1 MNALLRRLDLAWLGV
16 GCWLWLAA
24 PSSAQTLI
32 NIDFGAGRASPKTGG
47 AGAVQTTN
55 DYWNLYRHYDP
66 KYTAG
71 MPLVADGRLENL
83 RLADGGE
90 YSMTPEEM
98 LDCLEELGVE
108 ARSKPAGLTV
118 ASAASV
124 YCPRGTFDTE
134 EMAGIV
140 RDFYRRA
147 VGQEGC
153 SGARSTGEM
162 TWCLVKGRADE
173 ASLMEYEARLNGV
186 VAGHPCTVCCQYDV
200 RRFDGR
206 IIMNVLAVHPVMID
220 QHVVRPAK
228 VGRKAGDL
236 GDGVRRRQA
245 QRQRH
250 HGHGGRGD
258 VEVDD

>member
-1 MNALLRRLDLAWLGV
+1 MSTTIAERRTISLGFTEERVREGQHICYLYNDDAERHRVMARYLDSGLR
-16 GCWLWLAA
+16 
-24 PSSAQTLI
+24 
-32 NIDFGAGRASPKTGG
+32 AGEK
-47 AGAVQTTN
+47 VM
-55 DYWNLYRHYDP
+55 Y
-66 KYTAG
+66 
-71 MPLVADGRLENL
+71 LVD
-83 RLADGGE
+83 
-90 YSMTPEEM
+90 SMTPEEM

-206 IIMNVLAVHPVMID
+206 IIMNVLAVHPVMI
-220 QHVVRPAK
+220 VRGRLVQNPYYVGPEVFLREYRARAK
-228 VGRKAGDL
+228 GPGT
-236 GDGVRRRQA
+236 
-245 QRQRH
+245 
-250 HGHGGRGD
+250 
-258 VEVDD
+258 